1 MVLVSLVSL
10 IETEEHKKDYSDE
23 SDDKKTIGHQGLGR
37 VIFEVFRLSRRVVRI
52 ISIGGKGLS
61 EQREE
66 TIGTTRRSHGDRY
79 LGMTAAMTQTPVPTA
94 MPGYD
99 NPISLW
105 NY

>member
-37 VIFEVFRLSRRVVRI
+37 VIFEVFRLSRHVVRI

-66 TIGTTRRSHGDRY
+66 TIGTTRSDYPDKRKVLGRSDSDRHVDHGGRFY
-79 LGMTAAMTQTPVPTA
+79 
-94 MPGYD
+94 
-99 NPISLW
+99 
-105 NY
+105 